1 MSIPVRRRSS
11 SRRPYDPSPCDK
23 ADIYA
28 IKALA
33 AGTAND
39 MQQKRA
45 LDWIL
50 RIACGIGDTTY
61 YPDSERDS
69 AFASG
74 KRFVG
79 MEIVALL
86 NMKNPE
92 SDI

>member
-1 MSIPVRRRSS
+1 MSIPIRKRSQG
-11 SRRPYDPSPCDK
+11 RKPYDPSPCDK
-23 ADIYA
+23 ADVYA

-33 AGTAND
+33 SGTAND

-50 RIACGIGDTTY
+50 RIACGVGDTTY

-79 MEIVALL
+79 MEIVAIL
-86 NMKNPE
+86 NLKAPA
-92 SDI
+92 SDL